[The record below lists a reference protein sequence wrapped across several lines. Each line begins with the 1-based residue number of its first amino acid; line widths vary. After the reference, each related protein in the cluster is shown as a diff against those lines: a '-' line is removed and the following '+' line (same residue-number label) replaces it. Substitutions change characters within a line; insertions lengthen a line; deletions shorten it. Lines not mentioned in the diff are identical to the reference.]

1 MDFEKRLQNAI
12 NRGKSRAEDLEREKR
27 ERQLNEEELKT
38 LHSRYRLQL
47 SEHIEQ
53 CIGALPNHFP
63 GFRYE
68 TIYGERGWGAAC
80 ARDDLNIKSGQ
91 RSNNYSRLEMT
102 VRPFSDLHVL
112 DLSAKG
118 AIHNKEVF
126 TRSHYERLTEADPE
140 RFIELIDLWVVEYA
154 EMYAAAK

>member
-1 MDFEKRLQNAI
+1 MDFDKRLQNAI
-12 NRGKSRAEDLEREKR
+12 DRGKARADNLEREER
-27 ERQLNEEELKT
+27 EKQLNEEELKS

-47 SEHIEQ
+47 SDHIEE

-80 ARDDLNIKSGQ
+80 SRDDLNLKGGQ
-91 RSNNYSRLEMT
+91 RSTDYSRLEMT
-102 VRPFSDLHVL
+102 VRPFSNLHVL

-118 AIHNKEVF
+118 AIRNKEVF
-126 TRSHYERLTEADPE
+126 SRSHYERLTEADPQ
-140 RFIELIDLWVVEYA
+140 RFIEFIDLWVVEYA
-154 EMYAAAK
+154 EMYAAVK